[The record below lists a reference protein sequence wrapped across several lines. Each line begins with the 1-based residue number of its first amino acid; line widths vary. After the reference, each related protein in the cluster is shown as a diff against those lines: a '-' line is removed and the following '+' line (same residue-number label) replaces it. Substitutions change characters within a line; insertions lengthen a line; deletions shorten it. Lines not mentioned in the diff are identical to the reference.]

1 MCPRG
6 CGSAV
11 HGLLARCTPSGASGA
26 SPIKGAV
33 DPNTADLALLHQSA
47 AWIMAELLR
56 NATGISMEDAGA
68 LIEKVQTPVGT
79 LVEEIEDTRLVHT
92 ELSVT
97 DELLVLLHSVY
108 PEYMAVADIM
118 QSLKARDQGTEQVG
132 RDEEGQADLRR
143 QGQGLPANASRVRSR
158 G

>member
-1 MCPRG
+1 
-6 CGSAV
+6 
-11 HGLLARCTPSGASGA
+11 
-26 SPIKGAV
+26 
-33 DPNTADLALLHQSA
+33 
-47 AWIMAELLR
+47 MAELLR